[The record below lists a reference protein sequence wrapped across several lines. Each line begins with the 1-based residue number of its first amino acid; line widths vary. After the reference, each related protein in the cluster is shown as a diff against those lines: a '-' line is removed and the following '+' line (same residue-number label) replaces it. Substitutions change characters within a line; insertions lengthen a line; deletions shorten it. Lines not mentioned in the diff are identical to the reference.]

1 MTPIDNDALNNA
13 LANFKVRNPDQ
24 PRRGRKPVREDI
36 YISDSLKKIKDME
49 SRLTNEK
56 GTLTAKERDELRNKA
71 SALRSRVNR
80 KLEHRKFQNKL
91 ELFQT
96 QFCSLATI
104 LTDEMDE
111 ATRDRIMDRLAALPT
126 PQP

>member
-1 MTPIDNDALNNA
+1 M
-13 LANFKVRNPDQ
+13 
-24 PRRGRKPVREDI
+24 REDI
-36 YISDSLKKIKDME
+36 YISDSLKKIKEME

-91 ELFQT
+91 ELF
-96 QFCSLATI
+96 
-104 LTDEMDE
+104 
-111 ATRDRIMDRLAALPT
+111 
-126 PQP
+126 